1 MYLAKVQKDVSCKCK
16 KYAKCK
22 SNVSGGNVEMGARGR
37 YIGRRAILSQLPH
50 QQREREG
57 EGGLMPH
64 RDTRLN
70 SNQTKPTKQTTPIWQ
85 NIYSKTKPNS
95 TLPNQSYRTC
105 LTREREGNHA
115 TQRYLTQTVSTIS
128 NQSYCREA
136 GGFIPI

>member
-1 MYLAKVQKDVSCKCK
+1 MQKCKKMYLANVRNMPSAKVMYLGAMWRWGRVGDILADVLSYRSCLT
-16 KYAKCK
+16 
-22 SNVSGGNVEMGARGR
+22 S
-37 YIGRRAILSQLPH
+37 
-50 QQREREG
+50 REREG